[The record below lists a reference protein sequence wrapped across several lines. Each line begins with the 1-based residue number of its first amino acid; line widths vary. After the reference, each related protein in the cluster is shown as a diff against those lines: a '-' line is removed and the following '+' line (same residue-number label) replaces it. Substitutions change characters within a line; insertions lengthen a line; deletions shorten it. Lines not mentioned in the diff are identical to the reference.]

1 MADTPDA
8 TPIAE
13 YSISVKQGDFST
25 VWLTLK
31 DDDGKVH
38 GPFEF
43 VPPYAHKLSDELCI
57 ASARATKKTTG
68 AEVPAAEGPS
78 DGS

>member
-1 MADTPDA
+1 MADEA

-13 YSISVKQGDFST
+13 YSISVKQGDFPT
-25 VWLTLK
+25 VWLTFK

-43 VPPYAHKLSDELCI
+43 VPPYAHALSDELCI

-68 AEVPAAEGPS
+68 AETPAAESPADAS
-78 DGS
+78 